1 MPACPRPPGARLYF
15 LDWVRILA
23 FFVLIAYHIGM
34 YYVSWDWHV
43 KSPYASEAAE
53 PFMMLSSPWRLTL
66 LFFVAGVASRFL
78 LERLGSAAFLRQR
91 SLRLLLPLLFGMAV
105 VVPVQPWL
113 EVVEKLG
120 YADGFA
126 AFLRLYYSGYGGFC
140 REDCLDL
147 PTWNH
152 LWFVAY
158 LWAYTMLLGLLAT
171 LLPTARIDA
180 LASRTGALLSGWRLL
195 ALPAIVLGLLRV
207 SLAERFPT
215 THALVDD
222 WYNHAAYFL
231 PFLLGAL
238 MARAPRF
245 WEQTSSLRWHA
256 LALALAG
263 WAAVVV
269 WSTAYDKLAPELIDL
284 FKGPMRCVYALCA
297 WSAIV
302 AACGFARRHLDAD
315 GPARRYL
322 TEAVFPVYIAHQSLI
337 VVLAHAAKPLGL
349 TPGIEALLLA
359 VLTLAGCFALFEAVR
374 RVPVLRPLFGL
385 APRPRRPLAASDE
398 PAQAQGLARADGLAA
413 SDSAAASSAAPPPR
427 AA

>member
-1 MPACPRPPGARLYF
+1 MQTLPHQPAARLYF

-43 KSPYASEAAE
+43 KSPFASDGPE

-66 LFFVAGVASRFL
+66 LFFVAGAASRFL
-78 LERLGSAAFLRQR
+78 IERLGTASFLRQR
-91 SLRLLLPLLFGMAV
+91 SLRLLVPLLFGMAV
-105 VVPVQPWL
+105 IVPPQPYL
-113 EVVEKLG
+113 EVVEKLAYG
-120 YADGFA
+120 DGFLS
-126 AFLRLYYSGYGGFC
+126 FMRLYYSAYGGFC

-158 LWAYTMLLGLLAT
+158 LWVYTMVLGFLAA
-171 LLPTARIDA
+171 LLPAARIEA
-180 LASRTGALLSGWRLL
+180 LAEGLDRLLSGWRLIV
-195 ALPAIVLGLLRV
+195 LPALVLGVVRILL
-207 SLAERFPT
+207 LDRFET

-238 MARAPRF
+238 MARRLRF
-245 WEQTSSLRWHA
+245 WDGLAALRWQA
-256 LALALAG
+256 LVLALAG
-263 WAAVVV
+263 WAAIIL
-269 WSTAYDKLAPELIDL
+269 WYATWRT
-284 FKGPMRCVYALCA
+284 GPDEEIMALLTPAARCVYTLCA

-302 AACGFARRHLDAD
+302 AACGFARRHLDRD

-322 TEAVFPVYIAHQSLI
+322 TEAVFPVYIAHQTLI
-337 VVLAHAAKPLGL
+337 VVLAHAFKPLRLAPGL
-349 TPGIEALLLA
+349 EALVLA
-359 VLTLAGCFALFEAVR
+359 VLTIGGCFALFEAVR
-374 RVPVLRPLFGL
+374 RVRLLRPLFGL
-385 APRPRRPLAASDE
+385 APLCA
-398 PAQAQGLARADGLAA
+398 PAGARTGQDVVALTE
-413 SDSAAASSAAPPPR
+413 SAPER

>member
-1 MPACPRPPGARLYF
+1 MQTHPPHPAARLYF

-43 KSPYASEAAE
+43 KSPHASDAPE

-66 LFFVAGVASRFL
+66 LFFVAGAASRFL
-78 LERLGSAAFLRQR
+78 FERLGTASFLRQR
-91 SLRLLLPLLFGMAV
+91 SLRLLVPLLFGMAV
-105 VVPVQPWL
+105 VVPPQPYF

-120 YADGFA
+120 YGDGFG
-126 AFLRLYYSGYGGFC
+126 AFLRLYYSAYGGFC

-158 LWAYTMLLGLLAT
+158 LWVYTMLVGLLAALVPMAGLDT
-171 LLPTARIDA
+171 LAARA
-180 LASRTGALLSGWRLL
+180 GRLL
-195 ALPAIVLGLLRV
+195 TGWKLLVLPAAVLGLVRILLVDRYP
-207 SLAERFPT
+207 S
-215 THALVDD
+215 THGLVDD

-238 MARAPRF
+238 VARSPRF
-245 WEQTSSLRWHA
+245 WEQMTAQRWPA
-256 LALALAG
+256 LVLALAG
-263 WAAVVV
+263 WAGVVLWNAAPHETHSAAFMAL
-269 WSTAYDKLAPELIDL
+269 WSPV
-284 FKGPMRCVYALCA
+284 MRCVYALCA

-322 TEAVFPVYIAHQSLI
+322 TEAVFPVYIAHQTLI
-337 VVLAHAAKPLGL
+337 VVLAHGFKPLRLAPGL
-349 TPGIEALLLA
+349 EALLLA
-359 VLTLAGCFALFEAVR
+359 VLTIAGCFALFEAVR
-374 RVPVLRPLFGL
+374 RVRVLRPLFGL
-385 APRPRRPLAASDE
+385 APL
-398 PAQAQGLARADGLAA
+398 PAQAGMRGGQAKAGARAEATAA
-413 SDSAAASSAAPPPR
+413 
-427 AA
+427 